1 MVVILESGK
10 GLKGG
15 VVPGLKF
22 FYKRNA
28 THGWAENFAGAVY
41 HVPLGVPGFCEFVF
55 FSSTPIRSPLSSSFF
70 PDRVFSL
77 KTYYGVT
84 ISSVPR

>member
-1 MVVILESGK
+1 VVVILESGK

-28 THGWAENFAGAVY
+28 THRWAENFAGAVS
-41 HVPLGVPGFCEFVF
+41 HVPTGVPGFCEFGFFVF
-55 FSSTPIRSPLSSSFF
+55 FFF
-70 PDRVFSL
+70 FSL
-77 KTYYGVT
+77 FTSDKIATT
-84 ISSVPR
+84 IKLFTMIETSH

>member
-1 MVVILESGK
+1 VVVILESGK

-28 THGWAENFAGAVY
+28 THGWAENFSGAVY

-55 FSSTPIRSPLSSSFF
+55 FFF
-70 PDRVFSL
+70 DSDKIATVIKLFTR
-77 KTYYGVT
+77 
-84 ISSVPR
+84 